1 MSPKGHFCTLSLLK
15 RNKAASWDEP
25 KKKKIS
31 PPLTDTHTRPHWH
44 ALCHLWCLYFGTEV
58 KSKERFPGHLH
69 LFLLLHVCLCDDS
82 LCFFPCVCFGA
93 LVFGFVFLSA
103 TYQFPLC
110 TPRSPYTG
118 ERTPS
123 RKAAG
128 VFPNVCRRLV
138 AIREKQALVLRVLL
152 LILQI
157 TPQPTSAKI
166 SSPLCCTKRGHLP
179 SLRKDANIALFWNTA
194 SLIPCSGVCSS
205 DGVLRRP
212 ICLAD
217 HCLFDVA
224 ANVTFLFQSKTQQGV
239 PSVWHRPSLTSPMPF
254 CADHF
259 TWQFAKNLSFLGFAK
274 YNSPKWAVF
283 SECQQDSQ
291 MGAVFPEQPISDQM
305 EHLSAFFF
313 NEQIPH
319 CHFIVYLKATCLLRV
334 AKSHLLHWSSP
345 QFLCLALTEVHHPPQ
360 GHPSF

>member
-1 MSPKGHFCTLSLLK
+1 MS
-15 RNKAASWDEP
+15 P
-25 KKKKIS
+25 KKKK
-31 PPLTDTHTRPHWH
+31 PPPSLTDTHTRLHWH

-82 LCFFPCVCFGA
+82 LCVFSMCVFWG
-93 LVFGFVFLSA
+93 FGFWFC
-103 TYQFPLC
+103 FPVSHIPVSSLY
-110 TPRSPYTG
+110 TPESLHRG
-118 ERTPS
+118 GNAI

-138 AIREKQALVLRVLL
+138 AIRENRHLCFRVLL

-305 EHLSAFFF
+305 EHLSASFF
-313 NEQIPH
+313 
-319 CHFIVYLKATCLLRV
+319 
-334 AKSHLLHWSSP
+334 
-345 QFLCLALTEVHHPPQ
+345 
-360 GHPSF
+360 